1 MNILIKKKIE
11 LFRRTITQNYNKKNE
26 EKFLQSIEDYW
37 KFLNNFRNLSLRFY
51 DDSLL
56 ENLTKKFYKKKIYN
70 NNLISKKN
78 FVLGAILVNKND
90 TGGASELKRF
100 LDTGTYLSGKKVKT
114 KVLVLHTDMNKYK
127 NTNEYMYS
135 KKKYKSNLYIK
146 NIKNKK
152 QTEKL
157 NIVIRWIKKNK
168 VDFCFVPNYPFV
180 IASLEKC
187 QIPVYG
193 VLSQD
198 HHAFTP
204 FPNIGDI
211 SFYLCNDQIYKYK
224 TKSKNFLITGLPKF
238 EKKIYSNIKPF
249 KKSKFNIPKNFV
261 VSATTNLEKC
271 LIGGNKIFLNL
282 ISKVLRRNKNYVH
295 IFLGTSRC
303 KEILDNFIKSNKD
316 LSKRLIYIGPV
327 KNIFNILKMIDFY
340 INSFPISGG
349 TSIECGFIKKPSVD
363 FIWDRDLSIHPIQ
376 IYSNPSTTVYNDQ
389 DFELICNK
397 LISSKTYRL
406 KQGSIAYTSLKHFD
420 DNKQIYR
427 KIVNMFLKVYLK
439 KIGYSK
445 NTNHTNLLSNVI
457 KKETKKRI
465 IKFC

>member
-157 NIVIRWIKKNK
+157 NIVIRWIKKIK
-168 VDFCFVPNYPFV
+168 LIFV
-180 IASLEKC
+180 L
-187 QIPVYG
+187 
-193 VLSQD
+193 
-198 HHAFTP
+198 
-204 FPNIGDI
+204 
-211 SFYLCNDQIYKYK
+211 
-224 TKSKNFLITGLPKF
+224 
-238 EKKIYSNIKPF
+238 
-249 KKSKFNIPKNFV
+249 
-261 VSATTNLEKC
+261 
-271 LIGGNKIFLNL
+271 
-282 ISKVLRRNKNYVH
+282 
-295 IFLGTSRC
+295 
-303 KEILDNFIKSNKD
+303 
-316 LSKRLIYIGPV
+316 
-327 KNIFNILKMIDFY
+327 
-340 INSFPISGG
+340 FPI
-349 TSIECGFIKKPSVD
+349 IH
-363 FIWDRDLSIHPIQ
+363 LSLH
-376 IYSNPSTTVYNDQ
+376 
-389 DFELICNK
+389 L
-397 LISSKTYRL
+397 
-406 KQGSIAYTSLKHFD
+406 
-420 DNKQIYR
+420 
-427 KIVNMFLKVYLK
+427 
-439 KIGYSK
+439 
-445 NTNHTNLLSNVI
+445 
-457 KKETKKRI
+457 
-465 IKFC
+465 